1 MVNLGHTVVNWKLE
15 QDDDVALP
23 IVDTFNPPY
32 EAWTTRTPTQAE
44 MMEIRTQTGRFCTHI
59 NDQLIARVTN
69 PLEAAHFIAARGAD
83 GGLGNHIN
91 NALDR
96 DAGYT
101 QWRRSMPSATPPG
114 LKDYKS
120 RYPFYD
126 PAQVQDEI
134 NAHGVVLPVG
144 QELFHAGG
152 WPGGASLV
160 TDRPLS
166 TSFCPQVALRN
177 ADHKGKAYD
186 EGRID
191 LFVVR
196 VAASSTKAFVY
207 KRRGLSLG
215 HENEVVFAAGATLK
229 LISET
234 LIRDDYSAGK
244 VGEHARLVTKN
255 VPVYVLEIDLI

>member
-1 MVNLGHTVVNWKLE
+1 M
-15 QDDDVALP
+15 ALP

-32 EAWTTRTPTQAE
+32 EAWTSRIPTHEE
-44 MMEIRTQTGRFCTHI
+44 MMEMHRQTGRFSMHI
-59 NDQLIARVTN
+59 NDRLIARVTN
-69 PLEAAHFIAARGAD
+69 PLEAAHYIATVGAD
-83 GGLGNHIN
+83 NGLGFHIDRV
-91 NALDR
+91 LDN
-96 DAGYT
+96 DKGYA

-114 LKDYKS
+114 LKKYKS
-120 RYPFYD
+120 SYPSYD
-126 PAQVQDEI
+126 PVQVQNEI
-134 NAHGVVLPVG
+134 NAHGILLPVG
-144 QELFHAGG
+144 QELFHAGV
-152 WPGGASLV
+152 WPGGTSLV

-186 EGRID
+186 AGRID

-196 VAASSTKAFVY
+196 VADSSTKAFVY
-207 KRRGLSLG
+207 KRKGLDLG

-244 VGEHARLVTKN
+244 VLEFARLDTKH
-255 VPVYVLEIDLI
+255 VPIYVLEIDLI

>member
-1 MVNLGHTVVNWKLE
+1 MGLT
-15 QDDDVALP
+15 

-32 EAWTTRTPTQAE
+32 EAWTSRTPTHEE
-44 MMEIRTQTGRFCTHI
+44 MMEIYRQTGMFSTHI
-59 NDQLIARVTN
+59 NDKLIARVTN
-69 PLEAAHFIAARGAD
+69 PWEAAHHIATVGAD

-91 NALDR
+91 KVLDH
-96 DAGYT
+96 DAGYV

-114 LKDYKS
+114 LKKYKS
-120 RYPFYD
+120 SYPFYD
-126 PAQVQDEI
+126 LVQVQNEI
-134 NAHGVVLPVG
+134 NAHGVLLPIG

-152 WPGGASLV
+152 WPGGTSLV

-186 EGRID
+186 AGRID

-196 VAASSTKAFVY
+196 VASSRTKAFVY
-207 KRRGLSLG
+207 KRKGLTLG
-215 HENEVVFAAGATLK
+215 HENEVVFAAGATLN

-234 LIRDDYSAGK
+234 LIRDDYPAGT
-244 VGEHARLVTKN
+244 VGDSVNLVIRR
-255 VPVYVLEIDLI
+255 VPIYVLEIDLI